1 MTGLRGTSG
10 HKVISNVMKL
20 DIVCSKD
27 PAFSSA
33 GEKFPL
39 PTCFHSQDAEAA
51 FIVVEGDALD
61 QPRDFLGCRSA
72 LWDCG
77 LHRGFI
83 FPWTVC
89 LG

>member
-51 FIVVEGDALD
+51 FVVVEGDALD
-61 QPRDFLGCRSA
+61 HAGDFLRRGSA

-77 LHRGFI
+77 VHRGFI
-83 FPWTVC
+83 FAWAV
-89 LG
+89 GIA